1 MRLRPILRL
10 AAAILLF
17 AACQSD
23 SFKIEGTAEGFADG
37 DTIHLTTDPQEGKPL
52 MSTVVKGSRF
62 EFTGQAD
69 SMMMCFIYSAKDMSV
84 AQAFF
89 LEPATIKVKL
99 SPVAGASRVSGTR
112 VNDALQTLND
122 SAFVFQKEIEQ
133 LYALMGQEPGVTPTE
148 EQDKQLES
156 AIQESYAKLTRH
168 IYETAR
174 KKKAV
179 IPVIPIVETV
189 RHLKDETS
197 VTVPRNDYR
206 LVQTPQTFDIQ
217 LLKAANRQPY
227 NDGFTDDA
235 SVVEAFGFDIT
246 LVDGNREN
254 IKITTPYDITVA
266 EAIIQHP
273 SSNTQHPSL
282 NTQPPTPNPHH
293 P

>member
-69 SMMMCFIYSAKDMSV
+69 SMTMCFIYSAKDMSV

-122 SAFVFQKEIEQ
+122 SAFVFQKEVEQ
-133 LYALMGQEPGVTPTE
+133 LYALMGLEPGVTPTE

-156 AIQESYAKLTRH
+156 TIQESYAKLTRH

-174 KKKAV
+174 KNIDNELGYLLATDLNGITDEQRLSLINNMPVRMRQRPDVRELEEALKHGRSP
-179 IPVIPIVETV
+179 IPQN
-189 RHLKDETS
+189 H
-197 VTVPRNDYR
+197 
-206 LVQTPQTFDIQ
+206 
-217 LLKAANRQPY
+217 
-227 NDGFTDDA
+227 
-235 SVVEAFGFDIT
+235 
-246 LVDGNREN
+246 
-254 IKITTPYDITVA
+254 
-266 EAIIQHP
+266 
-273 SSNTQHPSL
+273 
-282 NTQPPTPNPHH
+282 
-293 P
+293 